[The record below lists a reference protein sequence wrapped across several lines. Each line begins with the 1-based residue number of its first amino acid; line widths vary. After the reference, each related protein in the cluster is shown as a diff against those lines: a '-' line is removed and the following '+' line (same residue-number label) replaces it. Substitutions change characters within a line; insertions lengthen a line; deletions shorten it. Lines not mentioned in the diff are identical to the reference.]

1 MPIIRDF
8 NKDLVPMD
16 NFIEARKNDLIR
28 VTEFFNSGK
37 GLAFAGKQA
46 LLRTSPAL
54 TKLADPSNT
63 QADKALIKQEAIQ
76 GAKDAASH
84 LVTIL
89 AQVPVNG
96 TGTHFLYNDILRL
109 VQEPGNLF
117 YAGNGNAANE
127 ALYGGV
133 ITIGKS
139 NKRRG
144 KQTWDEQ
151 GFAPTGKS
159 DDIGLS
165 GVIKN
170 IDLSEDTNNTA
181 DVIDRTREL
190 ISKDSLPIVFSIV
203 GEPVST
209 LVFRGFIQG
218 LSDSFSANWSAYQY
232 VGRGEPMYTY
242 TGGTRGINYTMMI
255 PVFSAKE
262 QKPTYRK
269 LNSLLSY
276 TYPKYV
282 NNLPQGTV
290 AKMRIG
296 DYINCYGVI
305 TSMNVT
311 VGQDVP
317 WSTPESEYINGVEV
331 PIQRI
336 LPQVINLTISINII
350 HERLPERE
358 LDNRPRYIGNQA
370 FLGEASATT
379 TGVENEQVLED
390 GQ

>member
-16 NFIEARKNDLIR
+16 NPIEARKNDLIR
-28 VTEFFNSGK
+28 ITEWLASPA
-37 GLAFAGKQA
+37 GLKFAGKQA
-46 LLRTSPAL
+46 LLRASAGNSSKNRADL
-54 TKLADPSNT
+54 LANVG
-63 QADKALIKQEAIQ
+63 K
-76 GAKDAASH
+76 GATDAASAIA
-84 LVTIL
+84 VIL
-89 AQVPVNG
+89 AQIPVSG
-96 TGTHFLYNDILRL
+96 TGTHFLFNELSSL
-109 VQEPGNLF
+109 AFQNTSF
-117 YAGNGNAANE
+117 YANNRFAATQAN
-127 ALYGGV
+127 YKGV
-133 ITIGKS
+133 ITISANKDGEGKREK
-139 NKRRG
+139 NRFRG
-144 KQTWDEQ
+144 SKTWDEQ
-151 GFAPTGKS
+151 GFAPTGES
-159 DDIGLS
+159 DEIGLK
-165 GVIKN
+165 GVLNNKDDATKN
-170 IDLSEDTNNTA
+170 LIVKDT
-181 DVIDRTREL
+181 
-190 ISKDSLPIVFSIV
+190 LPIVFSIV
-203 GEPVST
+203 DEPDST
-209 LVFRGFIQG
+209 LIFRGFIQG

-242 TGGTRGINYTMMI
+242 TGGTRGISYTMMI

-296 DYINCYGVI
+296 DYISCYGVI
-305 TSMNVT
+305 TSMNAT

-317 WSTPESEYINGVEV
+317 WSTPESEYIDGVEV
-331 PIQRI
+331 PVQRI

-370 FLGEASATT
+370 LLGLASVTT
-379 TGVENEQVLED
+379 TGVENEQFLED

>member
-16 NFIEARKNDLIR
+16 NPIEARKNDLIR
-28 VTEFFNSGK
+28 VTEVLASGR

-46 LLRTSPAL
+46 LLRGSIPA
-54 TKLADPSNT
+54 TKLAKPDLAPEERF
-63 QADKALIKQEAIQ
+63 QLGREALA
-76 GAKDAASH
+76 GAATAAAH
-84 LVTIL
+84 IATIL

-96 TGTHFLYNDILRL
+96 TGTHFLYNEIARL
-109 VQEPGNLF
+109 VAEPGQLY
-117 YAGNGNAANE
+117 YAGTDNAANQ
-127 ALYGGV
+127 ALYNG
-133 ITIGKS
+133 TINISVNSK
-139 NKRRG
+139 KMRG
-144 KQTWDEQ
+144 EKTWDDR
-151 GFAPTGKS
+151 GFAPTNKP
-159 DDIGLS
+159 DDIGLA
-165 GVIKN
+165 GVLNNEAESTKN
-170 IDLSEDTNNTA
+170 LILKDT
-181 DVIDRTREL
+181 
-190 ISKDSLPIVFSIV
+190 LPIVFSIV
-203 GEPVST
+203 GEPDST

-242 TGGTRGINYTMMI
+242 TGGTRGITYTMMI

-262 QKPTYRK
+262 QGPTYRK

-282 NNLPQGTV
+282 DNLPQGTV

-311 VGQDVP
+311 VGEDVP
-317 WSTPESEYINGVEV
+317 WSTPESENIDGVEV

-336 LPQVINLTISINII
+336 LPQVVNLTISINII

-358 LDNRPRYIGNQA
+358 VDNRPRYIGNQA
-370 FLGEASATT
+370 FLGEGVATT
-379 TGVENEQVLED
+379 TGVEN
-390 GQ
+390 GQFLGDDQ